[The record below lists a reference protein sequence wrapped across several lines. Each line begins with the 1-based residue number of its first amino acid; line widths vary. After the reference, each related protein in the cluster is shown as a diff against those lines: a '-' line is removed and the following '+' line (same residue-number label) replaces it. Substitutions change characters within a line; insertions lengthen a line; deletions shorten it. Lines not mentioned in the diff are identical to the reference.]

1 MVKLTIVGRVSDG
14 LPLAQGLR
22 YVNEENG
29 YLSFYQ
35 KQAQLILQEISRG
48 ALTASKMTIPID
60 HHSFNYLIEN
70 GVVFIVLCD
79 SSYPRKLAFHYL
91 QDLQK
96 EFEKFDKT
104 LTDKI
109 TRPYSFVK
117 FDGIIAN
124 IRRQYI
130 DTRTQVN
137 LSKLNANRKQDIDVV
152 TEVMSN
158 ILRRRGPV
166 GRLPSTPPPASPI
179 WGSPQ
184 LEFRS
189 FGIQVIALKWTPIMI
204 IVVAS
209 MVLLWASLVLT
220 DYVMISS

>member
-22 YVNEENG
+22 YVNQENG

-35 KQAQLILQEISRG
+35 KQAQIILQEISRG
-48 ALTASKMTIPID
+48 ALTASKMTIRID
-60 HHSFNYLIEN
+60 HHCFNYLIEN

-130 DTRTQVN
+130 DTRTQAN
-137 LSKLNANRKQDIDVV
+137 LSKLNANRRQDIDVV
-152 TEVMSN
+152 TKDMSN
-158 ILRRRGPV
+158 ILGRSPETV
-166 GRLPSTPPPASPI
+166 ERLPATPPSASSI
-179 WGSPQ
+179 WGSPR
-184 LEFRS
+184 LE
-189 FGIQVIALKWTPIMI
+189 VIALKWTPIMI

-209 MVLLWASLVLT
+209 MVLLWGSLVLT
-220 DYVMISS
+220 DYFIISSW

>member
-60 HHSFNYLIEN
+60 HHSFK
-70 GVVFIVLCD
+70 
-79 SSYPRKLAFHYL
+79 YPFFCILKLY
-91 QDLQK
+91 
-96 EFEKFDKT
+96 
-104 LTDKI
+104 
-109 TRPYSFVK
+109 
-117 FDGIIAN
+117 GIIAN

-158 ILRRRGPV
+158 ILRRRGPETV